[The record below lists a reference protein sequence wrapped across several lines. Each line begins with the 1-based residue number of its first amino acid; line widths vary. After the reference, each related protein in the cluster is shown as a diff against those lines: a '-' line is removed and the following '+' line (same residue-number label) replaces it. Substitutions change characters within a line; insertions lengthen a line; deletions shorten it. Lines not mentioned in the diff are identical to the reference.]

1 MNKTQKA
8 INECIQCYADA
19 LRRGLVTPEEAF
31 CAISEYLN
39 AAYKAW
45 MHDEPGA
52 ERVDKRAALHKAF
65 CMLAEATKD

>member
-1 MNKTQKA
+1 MKHISAQ
-8 INECIQCYADA
+8 IEFYAAA

-65 CMLAEATKD
+65 CMLAKATKD